1 MEMITITSI
10 LIFGI
15 FSLLALLLLINISS
29 MMAILLLVSAPVVL
43 VLLIPETVIG
53 FLTYQHMVLANG
65 LVPVNNFHILLI
77 IWSTLIGLILY
88 TEFLTWYLSRNKA

>member
-1 MEMITITSI
+1 MEMITITST

-15 FSLLALLLLINISS
+15 FSLLVLLLLINVSS
-29 MMAILLLVSAPVVL
+29 MMAILLLISAPVVM
-43 VLLIPETVIG
+43 VIIIPDTVIG
-53 FLTYQHMVLANG
+53 FLSYQHLALANG

-88 TEFLTWYLSRNKA
+88 TEFLTWYLSRKRA